1 MRRFLIILGD
11 QLDRDSPLLR
21 ESDPATDLLWMAEVT
36 EESTHVWSHKARI
49 AYFLTCMRHFRDEVR
64 KKGIPL
70 EYSTLSDNEGH
81 RGLRQV
87 LKRDLRR
94 LGPEVMRV
102 VQPGEHRVLEML
114 REVSTET
121 GVPLEVLEDPHFVCS
136 RERFARH
143 ANGRKQLRMEYFYR
157 EMRRETGILL
167 GADGSPEGGRWNFDD
182 ANRGAFG
189 SDGPGSLPR
198 APSFPP
204 DAITRDVLREVE
216 ARFPGHPGSLS
227 SFDWPVTPAHAQ
239 EALDDFLTHR
249 LPHFGRYQDAMWTG
263 QPYLYHARL
272 SAAMNV
278 KLIRPLQVCRRA
290 EAAWRARPEE
300 IPLSAVEGFVR
311 QILGWREYVRGIYW
325 LHMPGYLERNE
336 LQAQGSLPQFYWT
349 GDTDMTCLREVVAQT
364 LATGYAHHIQR
375 LMVTG
380 LFALLLGVR
389 PREVHEWYL
398 AVYMDAV
405 EWVEL
410 PNTFG
415 MSQYAD
421 GGIMASK
428 PYAAT
433 GKYISR
439 MSNYC
444 TGCRY
449 LPELRWG
456 DNACPFT
463 TLYWDFLHRNRD
475 RLANVPRMGIQLRNL
490 YNIDS
495 EELAAITARA
505 AELRSR
511 YAPHLRQDR

>member
-1 MRRFLIILGD
+1 MRRFFIILGD

-121 GVPLEVLEDPHFVCS
+121 GVPLEVLEDPHFICS

-249 LPHFGRYQDAMWTG
+249 LP
-263 QPYLYHARL
+263 
-272 SAAMNV
+272 
-278 KLIRPLQVCRRA
+278 
-290 EAAWRARPEE
+290 
-300 IPLSAVEGFVR
+300 
-311 QILGWREYVRGIYW
+311 
-325 LHMPGYLERNE
+325 
-336 LQAQGSLPQFYWT
+336 QFYWT
-349 GDTDMTCLREVVAQT
+349 GDTDMTRLREVVAQT

-398 AVYMDAV
+398 AVYIDAV

-505 AELRSR
+505 AELRRR
-511 YAPHLRQDR
+511 YAPQLRQDR